1 MKLFKILGQIAD
13 DTLKKRNE
21 NGELKWSRTSLT
33 MGVCT
38 FTFIGFAIV
47 DFIMNGFKINF
58 PVWITLVSVAVTGKV
73 LDSVSTKISK

>member
-13 DTLKKRNE
+13 DTLKKKNE

-38 FTFIGFAIV
+38 YLFVTFAV
-47 DFIMNGFKINF
+47 ADFISNGFKINL
-58 PVWITLVSVAVTGKV
+58 PVWVTLVSVAVTGKV
-73 LDSVSTKISK
+73 FDSVSTKISK

>member
-13 DTLKKRNE
+13 DTFKKKNE
-21 NGELKWSRTSLT
+21 AGELKWSRTSLT

-58 PVWITLVSVAVTGKV
+58 PVWVTLVSVAVTGKV